1 MRGGR
6 SLNVCSLSV
15 SPSQPYTCCMSES
28 MASYQPVRARSTDTE
43 DSRNQGQVMNLR
55 LIHRRTAVE
64 GDPCR
69 SAWRLIRS
77 LARNSLTATVA
88 LVVTRLFSGCALPNA
103 FKPSKAPPLHAQG
116 DGGGGFEVLAP
127 NGESRNV
134 SFGAGSLCADDHL
147 TVTSITPVHVVGGAS
162 ISDWGSRAFQMS
174 SGGSERLGA
183 EPKPLATLG
192 FKSGPVTFGPSCQG
206 AAGKTL
212 EFAVVVKR
220 GSRPAVS
227 SYVDGLRVNYS
238 SAGENLTLD
247 LPYRFGFCGVNDPN
261 TPPPRCLKVATNS

>member
-1 MRGGR
+1 
-6 SLNVCSLSV
+6 VW
-15 SPSQPYTCCMSES
+15 QP
-28 MASYQPVRARSTDTE
+28 
-43 DSRNQGQVMNLR
+43 
-55 LIHRRTAVE
+55 LIT
-64 GDPCR
+64 
-69 SAWRLIRS
+69 S
-77 LARNSLTATVA
+77 LARNSLRVSVS
-88 LVVTRLFSGCALPNA
+88 LVMTLLLCGCALPNP
-103 FKPSKAPPLHAQG
+103 FKPSKAPPLHVKG

-134 SFGAGSLCADDHL
+134 SFGAGALCADENL

-162 ISDWGSRAFQMS
+162 ISDWGSRAFDMS
-174 SGGSERLGA
+174 SGGSEGLGA

-192 FKSGPVTFGPSCQG
+192 FKSGPVTFGPSCLG

-220 GSRPAVS
+220 GSLPAVS

-238 SAGENLTLD
+238 SAGETRALD

-261 TPPPRCLKVATNS
+261 TPPPLCAKVATNS

>member
-1 MRGGR
+1 
-6 SLNVCSLSV
+6 
-15 SPSQPYTCCMSES
+15 
-28 MASYQPVRARSTDTE
+28 
-43 DSRNQGQVMNLR
+43 MNLR
-55 LIHRRTAVE
+55 LIHRGTAVQ

-69 SAWRLIRS
+69 SERHLIRP
-77 LARNSLTATVA
+77 LMHTPLSLTVGLVLTLVA
-88 LVVTRLFSGCALPNA
+88 SGCALPNS
-103 FKPSKAPPLHAQG
+103 FKTPKAPTLHVKG

-134 SFGAGSLCADDHL
+134 SFGAGSLCADENL

-162 ISDWGSRAFQMS
+162 ISDWGSRAFEMS
-174 SGGSERLGA
+174 SGGSEGLGA

-220 GSRPAVS
+220 GSMPAVS

-238 SAGENLTLD
+238 SAGETLALD

-261 TPPPRCLKVATNS
+261 TPPPLCAKVATNS